1 MELWYGVHVT
11 CLFLGS
17 LLCVVLGKLLLK
29 FYSTILF
36 VDRNIFTY
44 LNTAAVISIKIFVN
58 LKVRQMIDLL
68 QTIICVL
75 LGSHGGASDGHHDP
89 AGRGAAS

>member
-11 CLFLGS
+11 CLFLGC
-17 LLCVVLGKLLLK
+17 LLCAVFGYFLLK

-44 LNTAAVISIKIFVN
+44 LNTATVISIEILVN
-58 LKVRQMIDLL
+58 LKVR
-68 QTIICVL
+68 
-75 LGSHGGASDGHHDP
+75 
-89 AGRGAAS
+89 